1 MYQRRLSKWLNNKR
15 VSTIYWAHKES
26 NKKVEIFAGE
36 LPYNELHLCYL
47 GSINNIIDI
56 SEIGRI
62 INELSKEIKVVL
74 KIIGGG
80 ENKERLIEEAK
91 KQGAEVIDY
100 GKIYDFQKKKE
111 IMDTCHYGLNIM
123 KDTVCVG
130 LSMKSID
137 YWECGLPIVNNLKGD
152 TREIVEKEMCGVNIN
167 NSEWKRKILNADY
180 LIMRKSARC
189 VYLKYFSDEQFKN
202 AFSRL
207 DILSFEQGIGEK

>member
-1 MYQRRLSKWLNNKR
+1 
-15 VSTIYWAHKES
+15 
-26 NKKVEIFAGE
+26 
-36 LPYNELHLCYL
+36 
-47 GSINNIIDI
+47 
-56 SEIGRI
+56 
-62 INELSKEIKVVL
+62 
-74 KIIGGG
+74 
-80 ENKERLIEEAK
+80 
-91 KQGAEVIDY
+91 
-100 GKIYDFQKKKE
+100 
-111 IMDTCHYGLNIM
+111 MDTCHYGLNIM